1 MTTNFIQTDAF
12 VFINSQLCEFFSR
25 YTFRYNYISYATLFL
40 DRYRPKHSG
49 RKSNP
54 GLMERGWNRSKGMD
68 PHAKFLCRSQRMVMM
83 ALEKSKT
90 HKGKN
95 MSLVYQCNLL

>member
-1 MTTNFIQTDAF
+1 MTNKYSPAF
-12 VFINSQLCEFFSR
+12 KG
-25 YTFRYNYISYATLFL
+25 
-40 DRYRPKHSG
+40 RYRPKHSG

-90 HKGKN
+90 HKAFAYKASGIGTFFP
-95 MSLVYQCNLL
+95 